1 MKIEMIRST
10 YWRGELLEA
19 GHVVDIAEKDAFEF
33 ISIGRAKKYDA
44 PIAKE
49 VAPPAPVIESNR
61 AVGID
66 DNQPMAKRK
75 PKWPSKV

>member
-1 MKIEMIRST
+1 MKIEMVRST

-19 GHVVDIAEKDAFEF
+19 GHVVDIVEKDAFEF

-44 PIAKE
+44 PVVTE
-49 VAPPAPVIESNR
+49 VAPQAPVITENR

-66 DNQPMAKRK
+66 ENQSMAKRK
-75 PKWPSKV
+75 PKWASKV